1 MIRKLAHAYVEDYQ
15 RCERIYNLMRD
26 EGIYIEEM
34 PNTYTTYVE
43 AIFDEYVGKDFCS
56 VLIQFAI
63 EGSIHF
69 YSPDREITDLDELID
84 IYLK

>member
-15 RCERIYNLMRD
+15 RCERLYNIMRD

-34 PNTYTTYVE
+34 PNTYTSYVE
-43 AIFDEYVGKDFCS
+43 AILNEYAGKDFCS
-56 VLIQFAI
+56 ALIQFAE

-69 YSPDREITDLDELID
+69 YSPDRDITNLDELID

>member
-15 RCERIYNLMRD
+15 RDERLYNLMRD

-34 PNTYTTYVE
+34 PNTYTAYVE

-56 VLIQFAI
+56 ALLQFAE

-69 YSPDREITDLDELID
+69 YSPDRDITDLDELID

>member
-15 RCERIYNLMRD
+15 RCERLYNLMKD

-56 VLIQFAI
+56 VLLQFA
-63 EGSIHF
+63 EDGFVHLC
-69 YSPDREITDLDELID
+69 SPDRDITDLDELID
-84 IYLK
+84 TYLE